1 MDFKE
6 QYQSYDK
13 TLNDLKNSC
22 VEAEKQA
29 IIAETNLDNLR
40 KQREQLIE
48 ECEAFAGVPM
58 DKVPEVLTQK
68 KEELDAIMAKLT
80 TIDTTGP
87 ITQDKLDAIKAITDE
102 FAVPVV

>member
-13 TLNDLKNSC
+13 TLNDLKNQC
-22 VEAEKQA
+22 AEAEKQA
-29 IIAETNLDNLR
+29 IIAETNLDNMR

-68 KEELDAIMAKLT
+68 KEELDAIMAKLIA
-80 TIDTTGP
+80 IDTTGP